1 MEVLKEREMRLKK
14 AGSLRDKGISLYPY
28 SFQRTHTIK
37 EVLEDFD
44 KLSSSKRTVKIA
56 GRMGSKRKH
65 GKTLF
70 SDLYDASGKIQ
81 LYSRKD
87 TLKEEFDLLSLL
99 DIGDFLGVEGE
110 VFRTKTQ
117 EPTLLV
123 NSFKLLGKSLRPLP
137 EKWHGLKDTETRYRQ
152 RYLDILSNPRS
163 REIFLIR
170 TKMINAIRSF
180 LNERGFLEVETPI
193 LQPLYGGAM
202 AKPFKTWYEAL
213 KQEMFLRIADEL
225 YLKRL
230 LVGGFEKVY
239 EIAKDFRNEGLDR
252 FHNPEFTQIELYEAY
267 KHYEDMMEL
276 TQSLF
281 LYIAKTLFHNS
292 KITYQGYDIDFSK
305 SWRRLPFLDTL
316 EDKTGVKGIL
326 NLSIDE
332 LKKIAE
338 RFGIEVSESIT
349 RPKLLDKLF
358 SELIQEKL
366 KEPTFVIDHPKILS
380 PLAKVHRKNPELVER
395 FEVVIYGMELGNAF
409 SELNDPI
416 DQRERFAEQ
425 IKLREEYAVMD
436 EDFIE
441 ALEYGMPPCAGL
453 GLGIDRMVMLFTDSP
468 SIREVILFPH
478 LRNRDA

>member
-1 MEVLKEREMRLKK
+1 MEVLQEREVRLKK
-14 AGSLRDKGISLYPY
+14 AKSLKDKGIPLYPY
-28 SFQRTHTIK
+28 NFSRTHTIR

-44 KLSSSKRTVKIA
+44 ELSSSKRTVKIA

-81 LYSRKD
+81 LYFRRD
-87 TLKEEFDLLSLL
+87 MLKENFDLLALL
-99 DIGDFLGVEGE
+99 DTGDFLGVEGE
-110 VFRTKTQ
+110 VFRTKTE

-123 NSFKLLGKSLRPLP
+123 SSFKLLGKSLRPLP

-152 RYLDILSNPRS
+152 RYLDILSNPHS

-170 TKMINAIRSF
+170 TKMIDAIRSF

-213 KQEMFLRIADEL
+213 QQEMFLRIADEL

-267 KHYEDMMEL
+267 KDYEELMEF
-276 TQSLF
+276 TQDLF
-281 LYIAKTLFHNS
+281 LYITRTLFKDS
-292 KITYQGYDIDFSK
+292 KIIYQGYEVDFSK
-305 SWRRLPFLDTL
+305 PWRRLPFLDTL

-326 NLSIDE
+326 NLSTDE
-332 LKKIAE
+332 LKGIAE

-349 RPKLLDKLF
+349 KPKLLDKLF
-358 SELIQEKL
+358 SSLIQEKI
-366 KEPTFVIDHPKILS
+366 KEPTFVIDHPKLLS
-380 PLAKVHRKNPELVER
+380 PLAKVHRRDPRLVER
-395 FEVVIYGMELGNAF
+395 FEIIICGMEIGNAF

-416 DQRERFAEQ
+416 DQRERFEEQ
-425 IKLREEYAVMD
+425 IRLREEYTVMD

-478 LRNRDA
+478 LRSKDA